1 MNLNGLK
8 IDAAAAALIVIAV
21 FVVWAKFSGWG

>member
-1 MNLNGLK
+1 MNGVR
-8 IDAAAAALIVIAV
+8 IDLPGVALVVIAV